1 MGRHSDYSIKEDKEK
16 ISFEEAYAKLGKDVM
31 TPSDYVPL
39 VEKYLGLPVDEKTIR
54 KRVQEICNRSQGLL
68 SVRDFKS
75 GSKNSYRFDPSYNEL
90 LLALI
95 ATECFDKRKND
106 SRVSTRAAIYNQLL
120 QNIVRLPKETQE
132 TIKKHPAWLNTKLEC
147 KLMDRIAY
155 ELAANIAV
163 LSSATTVLRYHLM
176 YQFIGRLVRFRIEAQ
191 QEDALLSI
199 DRIIDSRS
207 IGYRDTKKMEA
218 RQYACE
224 AEKLED
230 FLISLIAIQKQGDEF
245 QYVSSDEIL
254 SSLGIQLARK
264 VFRLEVPAELEKE
277 FEKLEGQLYSEARYA
292 EIKNGL
298 KKILNLD
305 DDKEKTLYSQL
316 VRVMEI
322 EYLKPNVSPED
333 YDRMIRF
340 TEDAVAAKKEEML
353 RELNEELEKRKRRNK
368 MDHDLEK

>member
-1 MGRHSDYSIKEDKEK
+1 M
-16 ISFEEAYAKLGKDVM
+16 
-31 TPSDYVPL
+31 
-39 VEKYLGLPVDEKTIR
+39 
-54 KRVQEICNRSQGLL
+54 
-68 SVRDFKS
+68 
-75 GSKNSYRFDPSYNEL
+75 
-90 LLALI
+90 
-95 ATECFDKRKND
+95 
-106 SRVSTRAAIYNQLL
+106 
-120 QNIVRLPKETQE
+120 
-132 TIKKHPAWLNTKLEC
+132 NTKLEC
-147 KLMDRIAY
+147 KLMDEIAY
-155 ELAANIAV
+155 EMAANIAV

-191 QEDALLSI
+191 QEDALLSV

-264 VFRLEVPAELEKE
+264 VFRLEVPTELEKE
-277 FEKLEGQLYSEARYA
+277 FEKLEEQLYSEARYA
-292 EIKNGL
+292 EIKNEL

-305 DDKEKTLYSQL
+305 DDKEKTLYGQL

-368 MDHDLEK
+368 MDHDPEK

>member
-16 ISFEEAYAKLGKDVM
+16 VSFEEAYAKLGRDVM

-54 KRVQEICNRSQGLL
+54 KRVQEICNHSQDLL
-68 SVRDFKS
+68 SVGDFKS
-75 GSKNSYRFDPSYNEL
+75 GPKNSYRFDPSYNEL

-106 SRVSTRAAIYNQLL
+106 SRVSTRTAIHDQLL
-120 QNIVRLPKETQE
+120 ENIARLPEETQE

-176 YQFIGRLVRFRIEAQ
+176 YQFINRLVRFRIEAQ

-207 IGYRDTKKMEA
+207 IDYRDTKKMEA
-218 RQYACE
+218 RQHAFE

-230 FLISLIAIQKQGDEF
+230 LLISLIAIQKQGDEF
-245 QYVSSDEIL
+245 QYVSSDEML

-264 VFRLEVPAELEKE
+264 VFRMEVPTELEKE
-277 FEKLEGQLYSEARYA
+277 FEKIEEQLYSEARYL
-292 EIKNGL
+292 EIKSGL
-298 KKILNLD
+298 EKILNLD
-305 DDKEKTLYSQL
+305 DDKEKSLYKQL

-333 YDRMIRF
+333 YNKMIRF
-340 TEDAVAAKKEEML
+340 TEDAIAAKKEEML
-353 RELNEELEKRKRRNK
+353 RELNEELEKRKRCN
-368 MDHDLEK
+368 